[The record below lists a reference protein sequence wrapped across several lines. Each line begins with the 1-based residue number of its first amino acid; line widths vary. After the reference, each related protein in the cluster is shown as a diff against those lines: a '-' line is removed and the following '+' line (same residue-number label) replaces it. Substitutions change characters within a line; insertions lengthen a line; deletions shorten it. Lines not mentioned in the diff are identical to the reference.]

1 MTRNRTERWEYD
13 EFENDYIEHEDRV
26 KFNIRIIIFMTIIG
40 VISMIIYTS
49 FSTVPEILLEK
60 SRESLADADEV
71 DHRPTLRH
79 ALLLRKLEK
88 RIFDLDEELNTLC
101 SIARTTNIYNTTIK
115 HKCHK

>member
-1 MTRNRTERWEYD
+1 MTRTERWEYD
-13 EFENDYIEHEDRV
+13 EFKNDYIEHEDRV

>member
-1 MTRNRTERWEYD
+1 MTRTERWEYD

-60 SRESLADADEV
+60 SRESLADADE
-71 DHRPTLRH
+71 LRH

-88 RIFDLDEELNTLC
+88 RISDLDEELNTRC
-101 SIARTTNIYNTTIK
+101 SIARTMNIFNSAIK